1 MPAPEKERRKKEKKK
16 NKIEERKLIYSGGDI
31 VEYDLIISGGTVI
44 DGTGAEGKRADIAV
58 SNGRIAR
65 IGDLSADSAAQTIDA
80 TNKVVTPGFVDLH
93 THLDA
98 QVGWDPLM
106 SSSSYHG
113 VTTAMIG
120 NCGVTFAPCSPKN
133 RRYLAELM
141 ESVED
146 IAADA
151 IMDGLPWDWTTYG
164 EYLDSVQ
171 ALRPALN
178 VVGLAGHSAI
188 RYEAMGDRS
197 MDEGAQATD
206 KELDHIAQM
215 VKQSVEEGAVGFST
229 SRFLMHT
236 VPDGRCTPGTWA
248 DLRETKAI
256 QQAIVDGG
264 GVGAMFQSA
273 NDMQTRYETELQM
286 FRDATDVGCQVL
298 FSGGT
303 GPQGDGGVERW
314 NQFFE
319 EQNEG
324 GKRLASLCHTRP
336 SGAFFGLAQ
345 LSPFTKSSSAWK
357 DLMALPTIADRVE
370 AMRHEATRAKL
381 IAEGIASG
389 DMHKL
394 APMMHPFGMG
404 ETPDLDFNRRASLA
418 QLAEESGKDP
428 VEIYVERLLAS
439 EGKEFFNFWMFGG
452 HLENQ
457 WKYMQLPHVVPMLGD
472 AGAHVGFFTDTD
484 SPTVLLSELTR
495 EQGVYTLPEA
505 IHRITGKSAEIIGL
519 KQRGELKEG
528 WHADI
533 NVIDYANLSTCHPEY
548 VNDFPHGGGRFIVK
562 GKGYAA
568 TIVAGEVIIANGQ
581 HTGNRP
587 GQVIREF
594 IRG

>member
-1 MPAPEKERRKKEKKK
+1 M
-16 NKIEERKLIYSGGDI
+16 
-31 VEYDLIISGGTVI
+31 EYDLIISGGTVI
-44 DGTGAEGKRADIAV
+44 DGTGAEGKRTDVAV

-65 IGDLSADSAAQTIDA
+65 IGDLSADSAARTIDA
-80 TNKVVTPGFVDLH
+80 SGKVVTPGFVDLH

-178 VVGLAGHSAI
+178 IVGLAGHSAI

-197 MDEGAQATD
+197 MDEGVQASN
-206 KELDHIAQM
+206 KELDHIARM

-229 SRFLMHT
+229 SRFLLHT

-256 QQAIVDGG
+256 QRAIVDGG
-264 GVGAMFQSA
+264 GAGAMFQTV
-273 NDMQTRYETELQM
+273 NDMQTRSENELQM
-286 FRDATDVGCQVL
+286 MRDATELGCQVL

-303 GPQGDGGVERW
+303 SPQGDGGVARW
-314 NQFFE
+314 NDFFE

-324 GKRLASLCHTRP
+324 EKRLASLCHTRP

-345 LSPFTKSSSAWK
+345 LSPFTKRSSAWK
-357 DLMALPTIADRVE
+357 DLMALPTIADRVDAMRNE
-370 AMRHEATRAKL
+370 AMRATL
-381 IAEGIASG
+381 IAEGIAAG
-389 DMHKL
+389 DMQKL
-394 APMMHPFGMG
+394 AHMLHPFGTD
-404 ETPDLDFNRRASLA
+404 ETPDLDFNRRASLQ

-439 EGKEFFNFWMFGG
+439 EGKEFFNYWMFGG

-484 SPTVLLSELTR
+484 SPTVLLSELAR
-495 EQGVYTLPEA
+495 EQGVYTLSEA

-519 KQRGELKEG
+519 KERGELKEG

-533 NVIDYANLSTCHPEY
+533 NIIDYENLSTCHPEY

-568 TIVAGEVIIANGQ
+568 TLVAGEVIIANGQ
-581 HTGNRP
+581 HTGKRP

-594 IRG
+594 VRG

>member
-1 MPAPEKERRKKEKKK
+1 M
-16 NKIEERKLIYSGGDI
+16 
-31 VEYDLIISGGTVI
+31 EYDLIISGGTVI

-206 KELDHIAQM
+206 KELDHIVQM
-215 VKQSVEEGAVGFST
+215 VKQSVEDGAVGFST
-229 SRFLMHT
+229 SRFLLHT

-381 IAEGIASG
+381 IAEGIAAG
-389 DMHKL
+389 DMQKL
-394 APMMHPFGMG
+394 AHMLHPFGTN

-428 VEIYVERLLAS
+428 VEIYVDRLLAS
-439 EGKEFFNFWMFGG
+439 EGREFFNYWMFGG

-568 TIVAGEVIIANGQ
+568 TIVAGEVIIADGQ

>member
-1 MPAPEKERRKKEKKK
+1 
-16 NKIEERKLIYSGGDI
+16 

-44 DGTGAEGKRADIAV
+44 DGTGADAKRADVAV
-58 SNGRIAR
+58 KNGRIAR
-65 IGDLSADSAAQTIDA
+65 IGDLTADTAAQIIDA
-80 TNKVVTPGFVDLH
+80 KGKVVTPGFVDLH

-120 NCGVTFAPCSPKN
+120 NCGVTFAPCSPNN

-197 MDEGAQATD
+197 MDEGAQASD
-206 KELDHIAQM
+206 KELEHIAQM
-215 VKQSVEEGAVGFST
+215 VRQSVEEGAVGFST
-229 SRFLMHT
+229 SRFLLHT

-264 GVGAMFQSA
+264 GIGAMFQSA

-286 FRDATDVGCQVL
+286 FRDATELGCQVL

-303 GPQGDGGVERW
+303 GPQGDGGVSRW
-314 NQFFE
+314 NEFFE
-319 EQNEG
+319 EQNQG

-345 LSPFTKSSSAWK
+345 LSPFTKKSSAWK
-357 DLMALPTIADRVE
+357 ELMALPTIADRVQ
-370 AMRHEATRAKL
+370 AMRQEATRAKL
-381 IAEGIASG
+381 ISEGIASG
-389 DMHKL
+389 DMQNL
-394 APMMHPFGMG
+394 AHMLHPFGTD
-404 ETPDLDFNRRASLA
+404 ETPNLDFNRRASLQ
-418 QLAEESGKDP
+418 QLADESGKDP
-428 VEIYVERLLAS
+428 VEVYVDRLVAS
-439 EGKEFFNFWMFGG
+439 EGKEFFNYWMFGG

-519 KQRGELKEG
+519 KERGELREG

-548 VNDFPHGGGRFIVK
+548 VNDFPHGGGRFVVK

-568 TIVAGEVIIANGQ
+568 TIVGGEVIIANGQ
-581 HTGNRP
+581 HTGKRP

>member
-1 MPAPEKERRKKEKKK
+1 
-16 NKIEERKLIYSGGDI
+16 

-44 DGTGAEGKRADIAV
+44 DGTGADAKRADIAV
-58 SNGRIAR
+58 NNGRIAR
-65 IGDLSADSAAQTIDA
+65 IGDLTADTAAQIIDA
-80 TNKVVTPGFVDLH
+80 KGKVVTPGFVDLH

-120 NCGVTFAPCSPKN
+120 NCGVTFAPCSPNN

-197 MDEGAQATD
+197 MDEGAQASD
-206 KELDHIAQM
+206 KELEHIAQM
-215 VKQSVEEGAVGFST
+215 VRQSVEEGAVGFST
-229 SRFLMHT
+229 SRFLLHT

-264 GVGAMFQSA
+264 GIGAMFQSA

-286 FRDATDVGCQVL
+286 FRDATELGCQVL

-303 GPQGDGGVERW
+303 GPQGDGGVSRW
-314 NQFFE
+314 NEFFE
-319 EQNEG
+319 EQNQG

-345 LSPFTKSSSAWK
+345 LSPFTKKSSAWTER
-357 DLMALPTIADRVE
+357 MALPTFADRVQ
-370 AMRHEATRAKL
+370 AMRQEATRAKL
-381 IAEGIASG
+381 ISEGIASG
-389 DMHKL
+389 DMQNL
-394 APMMHPFGMG
+394 AHMLHPFGTD
-404 ETPDLDFNRRASLA
+404 ETPNLDFNRRASLQ
-418 QLAEESGKDP
+418 QLADESGKDP
-428 VEIYVERLLAS
+428 VEVYVDRLVAS
-439 EGKEFFNFWMFGG
+439 EGKEFFNYWMFGG

-519 KQRGELKEG
+519 KERGELREG

-548 VNDFPHGGGRFIVK
+548 VNDFPHGGGRFVVK

-581 HTGNRP
+581 HTGKRP

>member
-1 MPAPEKERRKKEKKK
+1 
-16 NKIEERKLIYSGGDI
+16 

-44 DGTGAEGKRADIAV
+44 DGTGADAKRADIAV
-58 SNGRIAR
+58 NNGRIAR
-65 IGDLSADSAAQTIDA
+65 IGDLTADTAAQIIDA
-80 TNKVVTPGFVDLH
+80 KGKVVTPGFVDLH

-120 NCGVTFAPCSPKN
+120 NCGVTFAPCSPNN

-197 MDEGAQATD
+197 MDEGAQASD
-206 KELDHIAQM
+206 KELEHIAQM
-215 VKQSVEEGAVGFST
+215 VRQSVEEGAVGFST
-229 SRFLMHT
+229 SRFLLHT

-264 GVGAMFQSA
+264 GIGAMFQSA

-286 FRDATDVGCQVL
+286 FRDATELGCQVL

-303 GPQGDGGVERW
+303 GPQGDGGVSRW
-314 NQFFE
+314 NEFFE
-319 EQNEG
+319 EQNQG

-345 LSPFTKSSSAWK
+345 LSPFTKKSSAWK
-357 DLMALPTIADRVE
+357 ELMALPTIADRVQ
-370 AMRHEATRAKL
+370 AMRQEATRAKL
-381 IAEGIASG
+381 ISEGIASG
-389 DMHKL
+389 DMQNL
-394 APMMHPFGMG
+394 AHMLHPFGTD
-404 ETPDLDFNRRASLA
+404 ETPNLDFNRRASLQ
-418 QLAEESGKDP
+418 QLADESGKDP
-428 VEIYVERLLAS
+428 VEVYVDRLVAS
-439 EGKEFFNFWMFGG
+439 EGKEFFNYWMFGG

-519 KQRGELKEG
+519 KERGELREG

-548 VNDFPHGGGRFIVK
+548 VNDFPHGGGRFVVK

-581 HTGNRP
+581 HTGKRP

>member
-1 MPAPEKERRKKEKKK
+1 M
-16 NKIEERKLIYSGGDI
+16 
-31 VEYDLIISGGTVI
+31 EYDLIIRGGTVI
-44 DGTGAEGKRADIAV
+44 DGSGSEPIKADIAV
-58 SNGRIAR
+58 NAGRIAR
-65 IGDLSADSAAQTIDA
+65 IGNLGDASASKTLDA
-80 TNKVVTPGFVDLH
+80 TGKMVTPGFVDLH

-98 QVGWDPLM
+98 QIGWDPMM

-151 IMDGLPWDWTTYG
+151 IMDGLPWDWTSYG

-171 ALRPALN
+171 SLKPVLN

-197 MDEGAQATD
+197 MDEGAQPDD
-206 KELDHIAQM
+206 KELEHISQM
-215 VKQSVEEGAVGFST
+215 VKESMEEGAVGFST
-229 SRFLMHT
+229 SRFLLHT

-256 QQAIVDGG
+256 QEAIIAGG
-264 GVGAMFQSA
+264 GQGALFQSA

-286 FRDATDVGCQVL
+286 FRDATELGCQVL

-303 GPQGDGGVERW
+303 GPQGDGGVTRW
-314 NQFFE
+314 SKFFE
-319 EQNEG
+319 EQNSS
-324 GKRLASLCHTRP
+324 GKRLASICHTRP

-345 LSPFTKSSSAWK
+345 LSPFTKKSSAWR
-357 DLMALPTIADRVE
+357 DLMALPNIASRVD
-370 AMRHEATRAKL
+370 ALKNPATRATL
-381 IAEGIASG
+381 ISEGIAAG
-389 DMHKL
+389 DMNHL
-394 APMMHPFGMG
+394 AHMLHPFGVE
-404 ETPDLDFNRRASLA
+404 ETPNLDFNRKASLQ
-418 QLAEESGKDP
+418 QLAAEAGKDP
-428 VEIYVERLLAS
+428 VEVYVDRLAES
-439 EGKEFFNFWMFGG
+439 EGGEFFNYWMFGG
-452 HLENQ
+452 NLENQ

-495 EQGVYTLPEA
+495 EQGVYSLPEA

-519 KQRGELKEG
+519 KERGELREG

-533 NVIDYANLSTCHPEY
+533 NIIDYENLRTCHPEY
-548 VNDFPHGGGRFIVK
+548 VNDFPHGGGRFIVRSQ
-562 GKGYAA
+562 GYDA
-568 TIVAGEVIIANGQ
+568 TIVAGEVVVENCQ
-581 HTGNRP
+581 HTGQRP
-587 GQVIREF
+587 GKVIREF
-594 IRG
+594 VRG

>member
-1 MPAPEKERRKKEKKK
+1 M
-16 NKIEERKLIYSGGDI
+16 
-31 VEYDLIISGGTVI
+31 EYDLIISGGTVI
-44 DGTGAEGKRADIAV
+44 DGTGADAKRADIAV
-58 SNGRIAR
+58 NNGRIAR
-65 IGDLSADSAAQTIDA
+65 IGDLTADTAAQIIDA
-80 TNKVVTPGFVDLH
+80 KGKVVTPGFVDLH

-120 NCGVTFAPCSPKN
+120 NCGVTFAPCSPNN

-197 MDEGAQATD
+197 MDEGAQASD
-206 KELDHIAQM
+206 KELEHIAQM
-215 VKQSVEEGAVGFST
+215 VRQSVEEGAVGFST
-229 SRFLMHT
+229 SRFLLHT

-264 GVGAMFQSA
+264 GIGAMFQSA

-286 FRDATDVGCQVL
+286 FRDATELGCQVL

-303 GPQGDGGVERW
+303 GPQGDGGVSRW
-314 NQFFE
+314 NEFFE
-319 EQNEG
+319 EQNQG

-345 LSPFTKSSSAWK
+345 LSPFTKKSSAWK
-357 DLMALPTIADRVE
+357 ELMALPTIADRVQ
-370 AMRHEATRAKL
+370 AMRQEATRAKL
-381 IAEGIASG
+381 ISEGIASG
-389 DMHKL
+389 DMQNL
-394 APMMHPFGMG
+394 AHMLHPFGTD
-404 ETPDLDFNRRASLA
+404 ETPNLDFNRRASLQ
-418 QLAEESGKDP
+418 QLADESGKDP
-428 VEIYVERLLAS
+428 VEVYVDRLVAS
-439 EGKEFFNFWMFGG
+439 EGKEFFNYWMFGG

-519 KQRGELKEG
+519 KERGELREG

-548 VNDFPHGGGRFIVK
+548 VNDFPHGGGRFVVK

-581 HTGNRP
+581 HTGKRP

>member
-1 MPAPEKERRKKEKKK
+1 M
-16 NKIEERKLIYSGGDI
+16 
-31 VEYDLIISGGTVI
+31 EYDLIISGGTVI

-80 TNKVVTPGFVDLH
+80 TNKIVTPGFVDLH

-98 QVGWDPLM
+98 QIGWDPLM

-215 VKQSVEEGAVGFST
+215 VKQSVQDGAVGFST
-229 SRFLMHT
+229 SRFLLHT

-286 FRDATDVGCQVL
+286 FRDATDLGCQVL

-319 EQNEG
+319 EQNAG

-345 LSPFTKSSSAWK
+345 LSPFTKRSNAWK

-381 IAEGIASG
+381 IAEGIAAG
-389 DMHKL
+389 DMQKL
-394 APMMHPFGMG
+394 AHMLHPFGTN

-428 VEIYVERLLAS
+428 VEIYVDRLLAS
-439 EGKEFFNFWMFGG
+439 EGKEFFNYWMFGG

-568 TIVAGEVIIANGQ
+568 TIVAGDVIIENGQ

>member
-1 MPAPEKERRKKEKKK
+1 M
-16 NKIEERKLIYSGGDI
+16 
-31 VEYDLIISGGTVI
+31 EYDLIISGGTVI
-44 DGTGAEGKRADIAV
+44 DGTGAEGKRADIAL

-120 NCGVTFAPCSPKN
+120 NCGVTFAPCSPNN

-215 VKQSVEEGAVGFST
+215 VKQSVEDGAVGFST
-229 SRFLMHT
+229 SRFLLHT

-298 FSGGT
+298 FSGGA

-381 IAEGIASG
+381 IAEGIAAG
-389 DMHKL
+389 DMQKL
-394 APMMHPFGMG
+394 AHMLHPFGTN

-428 VEIYVERLLAS
+428 VEIYVDRLLAS
-439 EGKEFFNFWMFGG
+439 EGREFFNYWMFGG

-533 NVIDYANLSTCHPEY
+533 NVIDYANLGTCHPEY

-568 TIVAGEVIIANGQ
+568 TIVAGEVIIANGT
-581 HTGNRP
+581 HTGKRP

>member
-1 MPAPEKERRKKEKKK
+1 M
-16 NKIEERKLIYSGGDI
+16 
-31 VEYDLIISGGTVI
+31 EYDLIISGGTVI

-215 VKQSVEEGAVGFST
+215 VKQSVEDGAVGFST
-229 SRFLMHT
+229 SRFLLHT

-370 AMRHEATRAKL
+370 AMRHEATRTTL
-381 IAEGIASG
+381 IAEGIAAG
-389 DMHKL
+389 DMQKL
-394 APMMHPFGMG
+394 AHMLHPFGTN
-404 ETPDLDFNRRASLA
+404 ETPDLDFNRCASLA

-428 VEIYVERLLAS
+428 VEIYVDRLLAS
-439 EGKEFFNFWMFGG
+439 EGREFFNYWMFGG

-568 TIVAGEVIIANGQ
+568 TIVAGEVIIADGQ

>member
-1 MPAPEKERRKKEKKK
+1 
-16 NKIEERKLIYSGGDI
+16 

-44 DGTGAEGKRADIAV
+44 DGTGADAKRADIAV
-58 SNGRIAR
+58 NNGRIAR
-65 IGDLSADSAAQTIDA
+65 IGDLTADTAAQIIDA
-80 TNKVVTPGFVDLH
+80 KGKVVTPGFVDLH

-120 NCGVTFAPCSPKN
+120 NCGVTFAPCSPNN

-197 MDEGAQATD
+197 MDEGAQASD
-206 KELDHIAQM
+206 KELEHIAQM
-215 VKQSVEEGAVGFST
+215 VRQSVEEGAVGFST
-229 SRFLMHT
+229 SRFLLHT

-264 GVGAMFQSA
+264 GIGAMFQSA

-286 FRDATDVGCQVL
+286 FRDATELGCQVL

-303 GPQGDGGVERW
+303 GPQGDGGVSRW
-314 NQFFE
+314 NEFFE
-319 EQNEG
+319 EQNQG

-345 LSPFTKSSSAWK
+345 LSPFTKKSSAWK
-357 DLMALPTIADRVE
+357 
-370 AMRHEATRAKL
+370 
-381 IAEGIASG
+381 
-389 DMHKL
+389 
-394 APMMHPFGMG
+394 
-404 ETPDLDFNRRASLA
+404 
-418 QLAEESGKDP
+418 
-428 VEIYVERLLAS
+428 
-439 EGKEFFNFWMFGG
+439 
-452 HLENQ
+452 
-457 WKYMQLPHVVPMLGD
+457 
-472 AGAHVGFFTDTD
+472 
-484 SPTVLLSELTR
+484 
-495 EQGVYTLPEA
+495 
-505 IHRITGKSAEIIGL
+505 
-519 KQRGELKEG
+519 
-528 WHADI
+528 
-533 NVIDYANLSTCHPEY
+533 
-548 VNDFPHGGGRFIVK
+548 
-562 GKGYAA
+562 
-568 TIVAGEVIIANGQ
+568 
-581 HTGNRP
+581 
-587 GQVIREF
+587 
-594 IRG
+594 